1 MLLLGRG
8 TRFQRESSP
17 GAAVRPGDCSLRWRT
32 RPFEV
37 ECYLAGRRHVLR
49 RFSPEVFDLPFC
61 ARSLE
66 PLDEEAIDRLAGS
79 RSALLFSHPIG
90 ASLPRLIWHR

>member
-17 GAAVRPGDCSLRWRT
+17 GAAVGPGDCSLRWRT
-32 RPFEV
+32 RPVEL

-49 RFSPEVFDLPFC
+49 RFSPEVFDLPFR

-90 ASLPRLIWHR
+90 ATLPRLSWQ